1 MRTNLLIHLIDA
13 SNVDDNDPL
22 AEWKTVNRELE
33 LFDSELGEKPQ
44 IVVANKID
52 LPEGRMNAKLIAKK
66 LPRAHQPLR
75 TISAATTEGVEAL
88 VQVIGNKLEEIKRQ
102 TEAPRDAARL

>member
-13 SNVDDNDPL
+13 PNIDENNPL
-22 AEWKTVNRELE
+22 AQWKTVNRELD

-52 LPEGRMNAKLIAKK
+52 LPEGRVKAKLIAKK
-66 LPRAHQPLR
+66 LPKEHQPLH

-88 VQVIGNKLEEIKRQ
+88 VQVIGAKLDEIKRQ
-102 TEAPRDAARL
+102 TEAPRDAGRL